1 MRAIQV
7 RIHFALIKRAKYIK
21 IPPKCSKSGQNSHN
35 PNIYI
40 AGKVAIKNSQKC
52 TTVKKIAN
60 KNKNIKVAK
69 VAKVATIFNRSLYFG
84 KFHSRA

>member
-21 IPPKCSKSGQNSHN
+21 IPPKCSKSSQNSHN
-35 PNIYI
+35 PNIYF
-40 AGKVAIKNSQKC
+40 AGKVAIKIAKNVQQY
-52 TTVKKIAN
+52 KKMTN
-60 KNKNIKVAK
+60 KNKNIK

-84 KFHSRA
+84 NFQSRA